1 MHVSIDSKALL
12 HRILH
17 EFHFLNCIRAYEM
30 FQERFQ
36 QPAALSQPHGVQGM
50 PFNDELE
57 KARLHYMYYG
67 PYSIYSMG
75 GMLPQQPPPAFS
87 QPYFPTPANFLPAED
102 PNHPTRTAG
111 KAGMNSERMVQ

>member
-1 MHVSIDSKALL
+1 
-12 HRILH
+12 
-17 EFHFLNCIRAYEM
+17 M

-36 QPAALSQPHGVQGM
+36 QPAALSQPHGLQGL

-75 GMLPQQPPPAFS
+75 GLLPQQPPAYS
-87 QPYFPTPANFLPAED
+87 QPLFAPPANFPED
-102 PNHPTRTAG
+102 PAPARTAV
-111 KAGMNSERMVQ
+111 KAGVGSERAQ